1 MEDPKLPEDAINL
14 ILAKVDP
21 QEIIAIVQRHCPEW
35 SLEEITQRVM
45 GMISN
50 QTSYGT

>member
-1 MEDPKLPEDAINL
+1 MEDRKFPEDAIDL
-14 ILAKVDP
+14 ILAQVDP

-45 GMISN
+45 EM
-50 QTSYGT
+50 